1 MIDKARVIS
10 LVEERLEDGMF
21 LVDITVNERN
31 VIDVFIDSYDGLT
44 IDQCIAVSRHVE
56 HSFDREEEDFELHV
70 SSPGL
75 TESFSVNQ
83 QYVKYTGRN
92 VEIVTTT
99 SDKKLVGVLLEVDEE
114 GIVFETSTR
123 EKVEG
128 HKKKQLI
135 VKKHSLKYDEIK
147 SAKAVISFK

>member
-1 MIDKARVIS
+1 MIDKVEVTR
-10 LVEERLEDGMF
+10 LVEEQLEDGMF
-21 LVDITVNERN
+21 LVEITVNERN
-31 VIDVFIDSYDGLT
+31 VIDIFIDSFDGLT

-56 HSFDREEEDFELHV
+56 HNFDREEEDFELHV

-75 TESFSVNQ
+75 TEGFKVKKQ
-83 QYVKYTGRN
+83 FIKYTKRN
-92 VEIVTTT
+92 IEVVMG
-99 SDKKLVGVLLEVDEE
+99 DKKLEGILIEVDETD
-114 GIVFETSTR
+114 FTLETSSR

-135 VKKHSLKYDEIK
+135 VKKHILKYDEIN

>member
-1 MIDKARVIS
+1 MIDKAQVIS
-10 LVEERLEDGMF
+10 LVKERLEEKMF
-21 LVDITVNERN
+21 LVDVTVNERN
-31 VIDVFIDSYDGLT
+31 VINVFVDNFDGLT
-44 IDQCIAVSRHVE
+44 IEQCVAISRHVE

-75 TESFSVNQ
+75 TEGFRVKE
-83 QYVKYTGRN
+83 QYIKYTGRN
-92 VEIVTTT
+92 IEVVTA
-99 SDKKLVGVLLEVDEE
+99 DGNKLEGALLETDDAGFVLK
-114 GIVFETSTR
+114 TSTR

-135 VKKHSLKYDEIK
+135 VRKHSLKYDEIK